1 MYSMGHKRW
10 TLHHQNTRYME
21 EKMMTETTRKKIV
34 VWEDDEMIDWTE
46 HHIISASLDL
56 KLHQFDV
63 RSPSAGRSV
72 A

>member
-1 MYSMGHKRW
+1 
-10 TLHHQNTRYME
+10 
-21 EKMMTETTRKKIV
+21 MMTETTRKKIV
-34 VWEDDEMIDWTE
+34 VWEDDEMSDWTE

-63 RSPSAGRSV
+63 RSPSAGRSI